1 MIALDDLAQLNY
13 FLPEEEILEDLRI
26 INKVSSKPVNR
37 KAVTQNLPLTSCT
50 DNMYEAR
57 IDDGRLYFDKRW
69 SVVKKFLFGLFF
81 FSFGNFPILFI
92 FILIIGLVILLFS
105 SIQSCNNQRQ
115 LHQFIIMCYVISK
128 FATRWLNFFPC
139 CLS

>member
-1 MIALDDLAQLNY
+1 MIYLNAPAQLNY

-69 SVVKKFLFGLFF
+69 SVVNFFLFGLFF
-81 FSFGNFPILFI
+81 FSFGYFAIWSWCIKFLPFTSSLVSWFCSTHFPSHVTTSDSFI
-92 FILIIGLVILLFS
+92 SSYVMSSPNLL
-105 SIQSCNNQRQ
+105 Q
-115 LHQFIIMCYVISK
+115 
-128 FATRWLNFFPC
+128 AG
-139 CLS
+139 